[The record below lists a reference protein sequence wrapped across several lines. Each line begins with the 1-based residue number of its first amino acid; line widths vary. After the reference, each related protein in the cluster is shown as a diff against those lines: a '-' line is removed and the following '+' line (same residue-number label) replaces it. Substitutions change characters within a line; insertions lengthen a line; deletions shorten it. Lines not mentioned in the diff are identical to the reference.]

1 MQCCWCFTYIL
12 QAGASLPAAHGCR
25 ETCSAVW
32 HVDVCVCVCVR
43 LSLQGS
49 TTAVANPCLQYAC
62 LLKVIWWCKDSVH
75 LPSLGNVSC
84 RCVCV
89 SMLLS
94 GYVKCNVGFF
104 IPCLMSWQS
113 VILRVKRDRM
123 IHQNNACLAVS
134 LPQGGCAWLQYP
146 FQQCVPLDCCIWEMN
161 ELHSSEKH
169 PTFCITS
176 TLLKTLLTFV

>member
-1 MQCCWCFTYIL
+1 MLLVLHLHFAGWCITACCTRMQGDMQC
-12 QAGASLPAAHGCR
+12 SLTCR
-25 ETCSAVW
+25 R
-32 HVDVCVCVCVR
+32 VCVCAVE
-43 LSLQGS
+43 S
-49 TTAVANPCLQYAC
+49 TGVYYCCRRPLRLQYAC

-113 VILRVKRDRM
+113 VILKVKRDRM

-169 PTFCITS
+169 PTYCITS
-176 TLLKTLLTFV
+176 ILLKHC